1 MTLARKAA
9 LTTIAVMAAL
19 GLMTTAAIAADTSSR
34 PQVIGHRGLLQS
46 APENTLAGFRACLEL
61 RVGFE
66 FDVRRTSD
74 GQLVCLHD
82 QTLERTTNGK
92 GLLSGLPWS
101 EVEKLDAG
109 GWFDPAFRGER
120 VPRVDQ
126 VFAL

>member
-1 MTLARKAA
+1 MTLARKGA

-19 GLMTTAAIAADTSSR
+19 GLMTTAAIAADPSSLPDVSR

-46 APENTLAGFRACLEL
+46 APENTLAGFRACLDL

-109 GWFDPAFRGER
+109 GWFDPAFRG
-120 VPRVDQ
+120 
-126 VFAL
+126 